1 MQGAADSTGST
12 TSGTNTADKKL
23 DQLVWKFLPSIDE
36 QGLSNK
42 SNRKKL
48 QGLFNKYLKPEAGGA
63 LKNVDV
69 KMAWGSQFKESSQT
83 IPKKDKSSEKN
94 QSTDETNFVMDVI
107 IYYLY
112 YDIVFDK
119 AKYPKNVPIVDL
131 PYEMVEF
138 LIKKV

>member
-42 SNRKKL
+42 ANRKKL
-48 QGLFNKYLKPEAGGA
+48 QTLFNKYLKPEAGGA

-69 KMAWGSQFKESSQT
+69 KMAWG
-83 IPKKDKSSEKN
+83 
-94 QSTDETNFVMDVI
+94 
-107 IYYLY
+107 
-112 YDIVFDK
+112 
-119 AKYPKNVPIVDL
+119 
-131 PYEMVEF
+131 
-138 LIKKV
+138 